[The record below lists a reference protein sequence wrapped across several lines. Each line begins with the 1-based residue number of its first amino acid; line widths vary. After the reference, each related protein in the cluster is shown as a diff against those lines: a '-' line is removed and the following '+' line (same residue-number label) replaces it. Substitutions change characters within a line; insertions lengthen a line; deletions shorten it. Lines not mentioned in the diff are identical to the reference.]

1 MGDEPEIDG
10 PPVLPVPD
18 GGDRHTDLSGDIFLI
33 QSKFKTTTAQVVAEG
48 GGFLSELGK
57 RRNLKRNCDFI
68 GRSDRF
74 EILGKG
80 VHTPIFVE
88 DSENLTTLAA
98 VLR

>member
-1 MGDEPEIDG
+1 
-10 PPVLPVPD
+10 
-18 GGDRHTDLSGDIFLI
+18 
-33 QSKFKTTTAQVVAEG
+33 
-48 GGFLSELGK
+48 
-57 RRNLKRNCDFI
+57 LKRNCDFI

-80 VHTPIFVE
+80 VHTPVFVE